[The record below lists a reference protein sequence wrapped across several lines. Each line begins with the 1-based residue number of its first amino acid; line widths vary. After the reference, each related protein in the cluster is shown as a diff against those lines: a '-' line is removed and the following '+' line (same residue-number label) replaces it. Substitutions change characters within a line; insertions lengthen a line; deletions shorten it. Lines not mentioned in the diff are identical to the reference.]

1 MFNIDKEILK
11 IRKEVKKNGFVI
23 KEYNNNNLKVW
34 KKLDKILSF
43 SDDIKEIEGSMCNP
57 NLRFIMYYA
66 CNDKFV
72 DFLSVEVEIFKDIIK
87 QLRKIIRKRLKKS

>member
-11 IRKEVKKNGFVI
+11 IRREVKKNGFVI

-43 SDDIKEIEGSMCNP
+43 SDDIKEIEGSMCNFK
-57 NLRFIMYYA
+57 LRFIMYYA
-66 CNDKFV
+66 CNDKFAE
-72 DFLSVEVEIFKDIIK
+72 FFSPEVEVFKDVIK
-87 QLRKIIRKRLKKS
+87 QVHKFTRKRSKKS

>member
-11 IRKEVKKNGFVI
+11 IRKEVKKNGFVV

-34 KKLDKILSF
+34 KKLDKILYST
-43 SDDIKEIEGSMCNP
+43 DGIKEIEGSMCNP

-72 DFLSVEVEIFKDIIK
+72 EFFSPEVEIFKDVIK
-87 QLRKIIRKRLKKS
+87 QVRKFIRNRSKKS